1 MALDLHAENLGE
13 VLQRLVPAVLLDLDG
28 GEVIAF
34 LVGDARLFDF
44 RDRPDGLRIDFSG
57 VFQPQTGGVPLV
69 KVGRLGIGKLDELVN
84 SSGFRDASASATAA
98 RSPRAHADG

>member
-57 VFQPQTGGVPLV
+57 VFHTQTGGVPLV